1 MQRIRW
7 SRISKLI
14 NSAPQL
20 LRAAR
25 PRSRGRPRYCAS
37 QRSVN
42 RRRPTTTARIL
53 LIDFAPVARL
63 NGAKQ
68 RMGVGTDPMTEA
80 SVLSAPS
87 VHATNKAHR
96 AIWAAAVGNLLE
108 WYDFGV
114 YAYLATLI
122 AAKFFPGSD
131 PTASLLAAFAAY
143 GVGFLARPLGGIVIG
158 RLGDVKGRKAAL
170 VLTIF
175 LMAFGTIGLG
185 LVPSYESI
193 GIWAP
198 ISLVGL
204 RILQGVAAGG
214 EWGTSTAF
222 MIEWSPPDR
231 RGFFGSFQ
239 QVSTAGGSLLGS
251 AVAATLTS
259 SLSPQTM
266 LDWGWR
272 VPFLLGAILLFV
284 GVYLRQNVEETP
296 VYEANRKAVAGQPV
310 VAGLPLGALAFGFT
324 IFWTVAY
331 YTLLAWMPSFTQRF
345 AGLSPSQSLWSNTI
359 GLVAMIIA
367 VPMWGALSDRIGR
380 RPLLMASAISIGL
393 LCWPLFTLMTRGGG
407 LAVVV
412 PIQIVLGIL
421 LALYSGA
428 GPAAISEIFPTHLR
442 STWMSTGY
450 SLAVAIFGGF
460 APFIATWLIQ
470 VTGSPVAP
478 TYLYLLPAAVIS
490 LLVIWKLRET
500 SGHQLG

>member
-1 MQRIRW
+1 M
-7 SRISKLI
+7 
-14 NSAPQL
+14 A
-20 LRAAR
+20 
-25 PRSRGRPRYCAS
+25 
-37 QRSVN
+37 
-42 RRRPTTTARIL
+42 
-53 LIDFAPVARL
+53 
-63 NGAKQ
+63 
-68 RMGVGTDPMTEA
+68 EA
-80 SVLSAPS
+80 SVLSAPAAQPTDKS
-87 VHATNKAHR
+87 HK
-96 AIWAAAVGNLLE
+96 AIWAASIGNLLE

-114 YAYLATLI
+114 YAYLASLI
-122 AAKFFPGSD
+122 ATKFFPSSD

-143 GVGFLARPLGGIVIG
+143 GVGFLARPLGGVVIG
-158 RLGDVKGRKAAL
+158 RLGDTQGRKAAL

-185 LVPSYESI
+185 LLPSYETI

-198 ISLVGL
+198 ILLVAL
-204 RILQGVAAGG
+204 RILQGIAAGG

-222 MIEWSPPDR
+222 MIEWSPSDR

-251 AVAATLTS
+251 AIAATLTS
-259 SLSPQTM
+259 LLNSSAM

-272 VPFLLGAILLFV
+272 VPFLLGAILLIV
-284 GVYLRQNVEETP
+284 GVYLRQNVDETP
-296 VYEANRKAVAGQPV
+296 SYEASRQTAIQEPV
-310 VAGLPLGALAFGFT
+310 VSGLPLGALAFGFT

-345 AGLSPSQSLWSNTI
+345 AGLAASEALWSNTI

-367 VPMWGALSDRIGR
+367 VPIWGALSDKVGR
-380 RPLLMASAISIGL
+380 RPLLMASAVSIGL
-393 LCWPLFTLMTRGGG
+393 LSWPLFSLMTKGGG
-407 LAVVV
+407 LALVL
-412 PIQIVLGIL
+412 PIQILFGIL

-470 VTGSPVAP
+470 VTGSPVSP
-478 TYLYLLPAAVIS
+478 TYLYLLPASVIS
-490 LLVIWKLRET
+490 LLVVWKLKET
-500 SGHQLG
+500 SGTKLS